1 MLSRRRFLSSLGISS
16 FAGASLQPPLNF
28 VFLLAD
34 DLGWSDLSCY
44 GADLHETPN
53 LDAFARSAVRFTNA
67 YAAAP
72 VCSPTR
78 ASFLTGKYP
87 ARLQMTTWHEAAQT
101 PPLDK
106 PVIPPKVRDALPLE
120 EVTIAEL
127 LRRRGYATGHVGKW
141 HLGTATHYP
150 EAQGYDVNVGGT
162 LWGAPQ
168 TYWYPYTG
176 SRRYGGEFRYVPGL
190 RNGRPGEYLTD
201 RLTDEALE
209 FVKAVS
215 NRPFYLNLWFHT
227 PHTPIEGK
235 PAYVA
240 QFKEKL
246 RPGLHHTNA
255 GYAAMVKSL
264 DENVGRVLRY
274 LDESGLADRTVVVFA
289 SDNGG
294 SVGNFDGQR
303 NTTNFPLRSGK
314 GSLYEGGLR
323 VPFMMR
329 WPGLSRAGATCE
341 EPIVSNDLHATVLGA
356 DLHDGLNLQPLL
368 RDQVARL
375 AREELYFHYPHYYET
390 TTPVSAIRTR
400 RWKLLEY
407 LEDNRLELYDLPAD
421 PAESNN
427 VAASRPEIANDLRE
441 RLHKW
446 RVSVNAPM
454 PTSPK
459 MRG

>member
-1 MLSRRRFLSSLGISS
+1 M
-16 FAGASLQPPLNF
+16 NF

-34 DLGWSDLSCY
+34 DLGWADLSCY

-53 LDAFARSAVRFTNA
+53 LDAFARTAVRFTNC
-67 YAAAP
+67 YSAAP

-120 EVTIAEL
+120 EVTIAEM

-150 EAQGYDVNVGGT
+150 EAQGYDMNIGGT

-209 FVKAVS
+209 FVRSSAG
-215 NRPFYLNLWFHT
+215 RPFYLNLWFHT

-246 RPGLHHTNA
+246 RPGLHHQSA

-264 DENVGRVLRY
+264 DENVGRVLRR
-274 LDESGLADRTVVVFA
+274 LEESGLAERTVVVFA

-294 SVGNFDGQR
+294 SIGKFDGQP
-303 NTTNFPLRSGK
+303 NTTNYPLRSGK

-323 VPFMMR
+323 VPFMVR
-329 WPGLSRAGATCE
+329 WPGVSRAGATCE
-341 EPIVSNDLHATVLGA
+341 EPIISNDLHGTLAGG

-368 RDQVARL
+368 RDPKARL

-421 PAESNN
+421 PTESKNL
-427 VAASRPEIANDLRE
+427 AAANPEIAKDLRD

-446 RVSVNAPM
+446 RLSVNAPM